1 MRIFSRIFTRQKLE
15 NAKSPH
21 FYTVCKSHSDRI
33 FRSQTES
40 HFDRIFTRVPMAR
53 HRMPAF
59 LHDIGG
65 ARGLF
70 LDFDRCFHVQITTR
84 IFTAFLQCET
94 HSDFDRIFTALCA
107 CRSTLAAFLQW
118 LARRD
123 LTAFSRGKM
132 KKSKKG
138 FRPHFY
144 HAKAGRT
151 KPLVAPL
158 WRNMPIFALKKH
170 FARKNTRKN
179 DRNFIRKNTGSWTR
193 PGSA

>member
-1 MRIFSRIFTRQKLE
+1 VKTRVRIFSRIFTRKSLE

-33 FRSQTES
+33 FRSQTDS
-40 HFDRIFTRVPMAR
+40 HFDRIFTRVAMAR

-94 HSDFDRIFTALCA
+94 HSDFDRIFTAL
-107 CRSTLAAFLQW
+107 
-118 LARRD
+118 
-123 LTAFSRGKM
+123 
-132 KKSKKG
+132 
-138 FRPHFY
+138 
-144 HAKAGRT
+144 
-151 KPLVAPL
+151 
-158 WRNMPIFALKKH
+158 
-170 FARKNTRKN
+170 
-179 DRNFIRKNTGSWTR
+179 
-193 PGSA
+193 

>member
-1 MRIFSRIFTRQKLE
+1 MRIFSRIFTRKSLE

-33 FRSQTES
+33 FRSQIES
-40 HFDRIFTRVPMAR
+40 HFDRIFTRVAMAR

-59 LHDIGG
+59 LHDICG

-70 LDFDRCFHVQITTR
+70 LDFECCFHVQITTR

-107 CRSTLAAFLQW
+107 CRSTLTAFLQW
-118 LARRD
+118 LARRI

-144 HAKAGRT
+144 HAKARRAHRLLHHYGEICRFLLSRST
-151 KPLVAPL
+151 LHVKTHEKMTAILHVKTQGPGPAPE
-158 WRNMPIFALKKH
+158 
-170 FARKNTRKN
+170 
-179 DRNFIRKNTGSWTR
+179 
-193 PGSA
+193 